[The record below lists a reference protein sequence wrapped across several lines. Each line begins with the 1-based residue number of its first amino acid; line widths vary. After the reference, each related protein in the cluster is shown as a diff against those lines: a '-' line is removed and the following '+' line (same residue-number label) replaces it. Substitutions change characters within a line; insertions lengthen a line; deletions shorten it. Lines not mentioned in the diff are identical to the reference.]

1 MNGLR
6 IYIKP
11 NGPGNMGTLEVD
23 RVFYSRRGNGPYYR
37 WRFEEII
44 GQWRVTRVITPDF
57 NPHSLSV
64 ATWKAVP
71 VALQT
76 RLGQHY
82 ME

>member
-6 IYIKP
+6 VYTRL
-11 NGPGNMGTLEVD
+11 NGPGSIDVD
-23 RVFYSRRGNGPYYR
+23 NVFYSRRGDGPYYR
-37 WRFEEII
+37 WLFEEII
-44 GQWRVTRVITPDF
+44 GQWRVSRVIAPDF

-71 VALQT
+71 VTLQT
-76 RLGQHY
+76 RLSQHY